1 MFWRFVLSD
10 DIGGALRPKQP
21 VPRGFHHFRLEMGDL
36 AIDERLDHGGPEREE
51 LGIGDDGAAAEVVEV
66 AQAEFQIMPKRLC
79 VHALEMSA
87 GFIYGVL
94 TRR

>member
-1 MFWRFVLSD
+1 MNGS
-10 DIGGALRPKQP
+10 
-21 VPRGFHHFRLEMGDL
+21 
-36 AIDERLDHGGPEREE
+36 AIVEERDE
-51 LGIGDDGAAAEVVEV
+51 LGIGNDGAAAEVVEV